1 MKRFFSVGSRS
12 RWLRSF
18 RTWAFFAVAAFTVAS
33 LYPDQR
39 SFRYS
44 YKQGHRWEYRDLL
57 APFDFALPKTAV
69 DWERERQAM
78 KSSSPLIY
86 TLAKDTVL
94 EGSASEMDWMLDP
107 SSKLPPPGRELH
119 LLRVGDRLLKLDMDR
134 LRTDPPLKQGLRLVW
149 DDSLSLELERE
160 AMEAMVPN
168 QGKVAKGTLVIGK
181 GATVDAEAYARLEA
195 LKLAYREGEMQGGL
209 RWNERLGL
217 LLLTSLLL
225 FMLFLFL
232 RNFRPALLDD
242 LSSLSLILLMW
253 IFAVALCRISLMFGV
268 DYLLLAPIPIL
279 PIVLRAFFDTRLALF
294 VHMLAILSV
303 GLMAPDGLL
312 FVFLHFIAGFY
323 SIVSVSFLYRR
334 AQLFLSLFKVLAI
347 YGLVYTGLLLFR
359 DQPWQSV
366 ESRPFLYLGLNSA
379 LVLLAFPMIYGF
391 EKLFGLVSDLS
402 LFELTDTNSPLLRE
416 LAERAP
422 GTFQHS
428 LQVANLCEA
437 ATSAIRGNPLLAR
450 AGALY
455 HDIGKMKNPMYFIEN
470 QTTGL
475 NPHDELR
482 FEESAALIVGHV
494 KEGIRLARKRNLP
507 ERLIDFIRTHHGT
520 STVQYFYRQ
529 HLRDFPD
536 EEVDPL
542 RFSYPGPRPFSKE
555 TAVLMMADSV
565 EAASRSLVQKDRE
578 STDRLV
584 DAIVAHQ
591 MGEGQLEES
600 DLSLKEIGIVKE
612 VLKQKLREVYH
623 FRVVYPSA

>member
-1 MKRFFSVGSRS
+1 
-12 RWLRSF
+12 
-18 RTWAFFAVAAFTVAS
+18 
-33 LYPDQR
+33 
-39 SFRYS
+39 
-44 YKQGHRWEYRDLL
+44 
-57 APFDFALPKTAV
+57 
-69 DWERERQAM
+69 
-78 KSSSPLIY
+78 
-86 TLAKDTVL
+86 
-94 EGSASEMDWMLDP
+94 
-107 SSKLPPPGRELH
+107 
-119 LLRVGDRLLKLDMDR
+119 
-134 LRTDPPLKQGLRLVW
+134 
-149 DDSLSLELERE
+149 
-160 AMEAMVPN
+160 
-168 QGKVAKGTLVIGK
+168 
-181 GATVDAEAYARLEA
+181 
-195 LKLAYREGEMQGGL
+195 
-209 RWNERLGL
+209 
-217 LLLTSLLL
+217 
-225 FMLFLFL
+225 
-232 RNFRPALLDD
+232 
-242 LSSLSLILLMW
+242 
-253 IFAVALCRISLMFGV
+253 
-268 DYLLLAPIPIL
+268 
-279 PIVLRAFFDTRLALF
+279 
-294 VHMLAILSV
+294 
-303 GLMAPDGLL
+303 
-312 FVFLHFIAGFY
+312 
-323 SIVSVSFLYRR
+323 
-334 AQLFLSLFKVLAI
+334 
-347 YGLVYTGLLLFR
+347 
-359 DQPWQSV
+359 
-366 ESRPFLYLGLNSA
+366 
-379 LVLLAFPMIYGF
+379 
-391 EKLFGLVSDLS
+391 
-402 LFELTDTNSPLLRE
+402 
-416 LAERAP
+416 
-422 GTFQHS
+422 